1 MKTLKITEQ
10 THQELTRIKGAVTQK
25 TGKETTYDEAIQ
37 ELITVWILK
46 RQASGQ

>member
-37 ELITVWILK
+37 ELIIAWNLK